1 MHIFRAK
8 LLAGLSAAVLLVLG
22 AGNAAAQSVPLAAH
36 RAFYELVLDPNKPG
50 MKVDGAR
57 GRIVYEVTGS
67 ACTGWAITLRQVTEL
82 DSGEGKRTVSDLRS
96 ITWED
101 GDAKSY
107 RFKTQNYLDQQI
119 REEVDGTLDRAGM
132 DGLAV
137 RLSKPKSERLTLQ
150 GKILLPT
157 EHIRKLLIAAAAGER
172 TLEAKVFDGSPD
184 GKRIYD
190 TLTVIGAAVAGD
202 KDLEEASRRP
212 ELGSLKRFP
221 VTISYFEP
229 GTGERTPTYVL
240 GFELYENGVSRALRL
255 DYGTFA
261 MRGELKTIEFLTSAP
276 CKR

>member
-1 MHIFRAK
+1 MRIFRAK
-8 LLAGLSAAVLLVLG
+8 PLATLPALALLVLG
-22 AGNAAAQSVPLAAH
+22 ATNATAQPVPLAAH

-119 REEVDGTLDRAGM
+119 REEVDGTLDRAGR

-137 RLSKPKSERLTLQ
+137 RLTKPKSERLTLQ

-157 EHIRKLLIAAAAGER
+157 EHIRKLLVAAAAGER
-172 TLEAKVFDGSPD
+172 TLEAKVYDGSPD

-190 TLTVIGAAVAGD
+190 TLTVLGAAVVGD
-202 KDLEEASRRP
+202 KELEEASRRP
-212 ELGSLKRFP
+212 ELGSLKRYP

-229 GTGERTPTYVL
+229 GTGDRTPTYVL

-261 MRGELKTIEFLTSAP
+261 MRGELKTIEFLKSTP
-276 CKR
+276 CRR

>member
-1 MHIFRAK
+1 MRIFKAK
-8 LLAGLSAAVLLVLG
+8 PLAALSALALLVLG
-22 AGNAAAQSVPLAAH
+22 AASAAAQSVPLAAH
-36 RAFYELVLDPNKPG
+36 RAFYELVLDNSKPG

-82 DSGEGKRTVSDLRS
+82 NSGEGKRTVSDLRS

-119 REEVDGTLDRAGM
+119 REEVDGTLDRAGR

-137 RLSKPKSERLTLQ
+137 RLTKPKSEQVTLP

-157 EHIRKLLIAAAAGER
+157 EHIRKLLVAAAAGER

-190 TLTVIGAAVAGD
+190 TLSVIGAAAGE

-212 ELGSLKRFP
+212 ELGSLKRYP

-261 MRGELKTIEFLTSAP
+261 MRGELKSIEFLKSTP

>member
-1 MHIFRAK
+1 
-8 LLAGLSAAVLLVLG
+8 
-22 AGNAAAQSVPLAAH
+22 
-36 RAFYELVLDPNKPG
+36 
-50 MKVDGAR
+50 
-57 GRIVYEVTGS
+57 
-67 ACTGWAITLRQVTEL
+67 
-82 DSGEGKRTVSDLRS
+82 LRS

-107 RFKTQNYLDQQI
+107 RFKTQNYLDQAI
-119 REEVDGTLDRAGM
+119 REEVDGTLDRAGR

-137 RLSKPKSERLTLQ
+137 RLTKPKSERLTLQ

-157 EHIRKLLIAAAAGER
+157 EHIRKLIAAAAAGER

-190 TLTVIGAAVAGD
+190 TLSVLGAVVVGD

-212 ELGSLKRFP
+212 ELGSLKRYP

-261 MRGELKTIEFLTSAP
+261 MRGELKTIEFLKSTP

>member
-1 MHIFRAK
+1 MRIFRVK
-8 LLAGLSAAVLLVLG
+8 PLAALPAVALLVLG
-22 AGNAAAQSVPLAAH
+22 ATSAAAQSVPLAAH

-107 RFKTQNYLDQQI
+107 RFKTQNYLDQEI
-119 REEVDGTLDRAGM
+119 REEVDGTLDRAGR

-137 RLSKPKSERLTLQ
+137 RLTKPKSERLTLQ

-157 EHIRKLLIAAAAGER
+157 EHIRKLLVAAAAGER

-190 TLTVIGAAVAGD
+190 TLTVLGTAAAGD

-212 ELGSLKRFP
+212 ELGSLKRYP

-261 MRGELKTIEFLTSAP
+261 MRGELKTIEFLKSTP

>member
-1 MHIFRAK
+1 MRIFKAK
-8 LLAGLSAAVLLVLG
+8 PLAALSALALLVLG
-22 AGNAAAQSVPLAAH
+22 AASAAAQSVPLVAH

-67 ACTGWAITLRQVTEL
+67 ACTGWAVTLRQVTEL

-107 RFKTQNYLDQQI
+107 RFKTQNYLDQEI
-119 REEVDGTLDRAGM
+119 REEVDGTLDRAGR

-137 RLSKPKSERLTLQ
+137 RLTKPKSERLTLQ

-157 EHIRKLLIAAAAGER
+157 EHIRKLLVAAAAGER
-172 TLEAKVFDGSPD
+172 MLEAKVFDGSPD

-190 TLTVIGAAVAGD
+190 TLSVIGAAAAGD

-212 ELGSLKRFP
+212 ELGSLKRYP

-255 DYGTFA
+255 DYGSFA

>member
-1 MHIFRAK
+1 MRIFRARPI
-8 LLAGLSAAVLLVLG
+8 AALPAMALLVFG
-22 AGNAAAQSVPLAAH
+22 AASAFAQPVPLVAH
-36 RAFYELVLDPNKPG
+36 RAFYELVLDPSKSG

-67 ACTGWAITLRQVTEL
+67 ACIGWAITLRQVTQL

-107 RFKTQNYLDQQI
+107 RFKTQNYLDQVI
-119 REEVDGTLDRAGM
+119 REEVDGTLDRAGR

-137 RLSKPKSERLTLQ
+137 RLTKPKSERLTLQ

-157 EHIRKLLIAAAAGER
+157 EHIRKLIEAAAAGVR

-190 TLTVIGAAVAGD
+190 TLSVLGAAVAGD
-202 KDLEEASRRP
+202 KDLEEASKRP
-212 ELGSLKRFP
+212 ELSSLKRYP

-261 MRGELKTIEFLTSAP
+261 MRGELKTIEFLKSTP

>member
-1 MHIFRAK
+1 MRIFGAK
-8 LLAGLSAAVLLVLG
+8 PLAVLPAVALLVFG
-22 AGNAAAQSVPLAAH
+22 AGGAFAQTVPLAAH
-36 RAFYELVLDPNKPG
+36 RALYELVLDPNKPG

-57 GRIVYEVTGS
+57 GRIVYEVAGS

-107 RFKTQNYLDQQI
+107 RFKTQNYIDQEM
-119 REEVDGTLDRAGM
+119 REEVDGTLDRAGR

-137 RLSKPKSERLTLQ
+137 RLTKPKSERVTLP

-157 EHIRKLLIAAAAGER
+157 EHIRKLIVAAAAGER

-190 TLTVIGAAVAGD
+190 TLTVIGTVAAGD

-212 ELGSLKRFP
+212 ELGSLKRYP

-261 MRGELKTIEFLTSAP
+261 MRGELKTLEFLKSAP

>member
-1 MHIFRAK
+1 M
-8 LLAGLSAAVLLVLG
+8 
-22 AGNAAAQSVPLAAH
+22 
-36 RAFYELVLDPNKPG
+36 
-50 MKVDGAR
+50 
-57 GRIVYEVTGS
+57 
-67 ACTGWAITLRQVTEL
+67 
-82 DSGEGKRTVSDLRS
+82 
-96 ITWED
+96 
-101 GDAKSY
+101 
-107 RFKTQNYLDQQI
+107 
-119 REEVDGTLDRAGM
+119 
-132 DGLAV
+132 

>member
-1 MHIFRAK
+1 MRIFKAK
-8 LLAGLSAAVLLVLG
+8 PLAVLPALVLLMLG
-22 AGNAAAQSVPLAAH
+22 AAGAFAQSVPLAAH
-36 RAFYELVLDPNKPG
+36 RAFYELVLDPSKPG

-82 DSGEGKRTVSDLRS
+82 NSGEGKRTVSDLRS

-107 RFKTQNYLDQQI
+107 RFKTQNYLDQVI
-119 REEVDGTLDRAGM
+119 REEVDGTLDRAGR

-137 RLSKPKSERLTLQ
+137 RLTKPKSERLTLQ

-190 TLTVIGAAVAGD
+190 TLTVLGAAVAGD

-212 ELGSLKRFP
+212 EFGSLKRYP

-261 MRGELKTIEFLTSAP
+261 MRGELKTIEFLKSTP

>member
-1 MHIFRAK
+1 MRIFRANP
-8 LLAGLSAAVLLVLG
+8 LAALSALALLVLG
-22 AGNAAAQSVPLAAH
+22 AANAAAQSVPLAAH
-36 RAFYELVLDPNKPG
+36 RAFYELVLDNSKPG

-107 RFKTQNYLDQQI
+107 RFKTQNYLDQEI
-119 REEVDGTLDRAGM
+119 REEVDGTLDRKGR

-137 RLSKPKSERLTLQ
+137 RLTKPKSERVTLQ

-157 EHIRKLLIAAAAGER
+157 EHIRKLLVAAAAGER

-190 TLTVIGAAVAGD
+190 TLTVLGAAVAGD
-202 KDLEEASRRP
+202 KDLEQASRRP
-212 ELGSLKRFP
+212 ELGSLKRYP

-261 MRGELKTIEFLTSAP
+261 MRGELKTIEFLTSTP

>member
-1 MHIFRAK
+1 MRIFRAK
-8 LLAGLSAAVLLVLG
+8 PFAALPAVALLVLG
-22 AGNAAAQSVPLAAH
+22 AASAFAQSVPLAAH
-36 RAFYELVLDPNKPG
+36 RAFYELVLDPSKSG

-67 ACTGWAITLRQVTEL
+67 ACTGWAITLRQVTAL

-107 RFKTQNYLDQQI
+107 RFKTQNYLDQAI
-119 REEVDGTLDRAGM
+119 REEVDGTLDRAGI

-137 RLSKPKSERLTLQ
+137 RLTKPKSERLTLQ

-157 EHIRKLLIAAAAGER
+157 EHIRKLLEAAAAGER
-172 TLEAKVFDGSPD
+172 VLETKVFDGSPD

-190 TLTVIGAAVAGD
+190 TLTVLGPAIAGD
-202 KDLEEASRRP
+202 KDLEEASKRP
-212 ELGSLKRFP
+212 ELVSLKRYP
-221 VTISYFEP
+221 MTISYFEP

-255 DYGTFA
+255 DYGSFA
-261 MRGELKTIEFLTSAP
+261 MRGELKTIEFLKSTP

>member
-1 MHIFRAK
+1 MRIFKAK
-8 LLAGLSAAVLLVLG
+8 SLAALPALALLVLG
-22 AGNAAAQSVPLAAH
+22 AAGAAAQSIPLAAH
-36 RAFYELVLDPNKPG
+36 RAFYELVLDPSKPG

-82 DSGEGKRTVSDLRS
+82 NSGEGKRTVSDLRS
-96 ITWED
+96 TTWED

-107 RFKTQNYLDQQI
+107 RFKTQNFLDQEI
-119 REEVDGTLDRAGM
+119 REEVDGTLDRAK
-132 DGLAV
+132 DSIAV
-137 RLSKPKSERLTLQ
+137 RLTKPKSERLTLK
-150 GKILLPT
+150 GNILLPT
-157 EHIRKLLIAAAAGER
+157 EHIRKLLVAAAAGER

-190 TLTVIGAAVAGD
+190 TLSVLGTVVAGD

-212 ELGSLKRFP
+212 ELGSLKRYP

-255 DYGTFA
+255 DYGSFA
-261 MRGELKTIEFLTSAP
+261 MRGELKTIEFLKPTP

>member
-1 MHIFRAK
+1 MRIFRAK
-8 LLAGLSAAVLLVLG
+8 PLAALPALALLVLG
-22 AGNAAAQSVPLAAH
+22 AAGAAAQSVPLAAH
-36 RAFYELVLDPNKPG
+36 RAFYELALDASKPG

-57 GRIVYEVTGS
+57 GRIAYEVTGS

-82 DSGEGKRTVSDLRS
+82 DGGEGKRTVSDLRS
-96 ITWED
+96 ITWEE

-107 RFKTQNYLDQQI
+107 RFKTQNYLNQEI
-119 REEVDGTLDRAGM
+119 REEVDGTADRAGRE
-132 DGLAV
+132 GLAV
-137 RLSKPKSERLTLQ
+137 RLTKPKSERLTLQ

-157 EHIRKLLIAAAAGER
+157 EHIRKLLVAAAAGER
-172 TLEAKVFDGSPD
+172 TLEAKVYDGSPD

-190 TLTVIGAAVAGD
+190 TLSVLGAAVAGD

-212 ELGSLKRFP
+212 ELGSLKRYP
-221 VTISYFEP
+221 MTISYFEP

-255 DYGTFA
+255 DYGSFA
-261 MRGELKTIEFLTSAP
+261 MRGELKTIEFLKSTP

>member
-1 MHIFRAK
+1 MRIFRAK
-8 LLAGLSAAVLLVLG
+8 FLAALPALALLVLG
-22 AGNAAAQSVPLAAH
+22 AASAAAQSVPLAAH
-36 RAFYELVLDPNKPG
+36 RAFYELVLDPNQPG

-107 RFKTQNYLDQQI
+107 RFKTQNYLDQEI
-119 REEVDGTLDRAGM
+119 REEVDGTLDRAGR

-137 RLSKPKSERLTLQ
+137 RLTKPKSERVTLQ
-150 GKILLPT
+150 GNILLPT

-172 TLEAKVFDGSPD
+172 TLETKVFDGSPD

-190 TLTVIGAAVAGD
+190 TLSVIGPATTGD

-212 ELGSLKRFP
+212 ELGTLKRYP

-261 MRGELKTIEFLTSAP
+261 MRGELKTIEFLTSTP

>member
-1 MHIFRAK
+1 MRIFRAK
-8 LLAGLSAAVLLVLG
+8 LLAALPAMALLVLG
-22 AGNAAAQSVPLAAH
+22 AAGAFAQSVPLAAH
-36 RAFYELVLDPNKPG
+36 RAFYELVLDPSKSG

-82 DSGEGKRTVSDLRS
+82 NSGEGKRTVSDLRS

-107 RFKTQNYLDQQI
+107 RFKTQNYLDQAI
-119 REEVDGTLDRAGM
+119 REEVDGTLDRAGR

-137 RLSKPKSERLTLQ
+137 RLTKPKSERLTLQ
-150 GKILLPT
+150 GRILLPT
-157 EHIRKLLIAAAAGER
+157 EHIRKLIAAAAAGER

-190 TLTVIGAAVAGD
+190 TLSVLGAVVVGD

-212 ELGSLKRFP
+212 ELGSLKRYP

-261 MRGELKTIEFLTSAP
+261 MRGELKTIEFLKSTP